1 MKRSVILIVLCILV
15 WESYE
20 VSDCL
25 ENEVMYNGTCYDV
38 FDDTVCL
45 EHPGEDE
52 NGIKE
57 G

>member
-1 MKRSVILIVLCILV
+1 MKKPVILVLCILV
-15 WESYE
+15 RESYE

-25 ENEVMYNGTCYDV
+25 ENEVMYNGNCYDV

-45 EHPGEDE
+45 EHPGKDE